1 MSFNENLKRIRK
13 EKYTGTVK
21 SFAEDVLKISYKT
34 YHGYESKNAL
44 PPEGAIIKIAEAL
57 NVSIDELFG
66 IKKPIEEKQITE
78 KIEVEKNEVE
88 EKNPLENAESTVKEL
103 NEIGFAAAYNKE
115 NDSISFGEKSINITI
130 PCEGFNKILNN
141 CKEAAYK
148 KYEPIITQT
157 AYAKIMC
164 HLMDIQTQEMLTPKI
179 K

>member
-21 SFAEDVLKISYKT
+21 SFAENILKVPYQT
-34 YHGYESKNAL
+34 YHKYEIKNTL
-44 PPEGAIIKIAEAL
+44 PPEGTIIKIAKAL
-57 NVSIDELFG
+57 DVSIDELFG
-66 IKKPIEEKQITE
+66 IKKPIEEKQVTE
-78 KIEVEKNEVE
+78 KIEVEE
-88 EKNPLENAESTVKEL
+88 ENPLENAESTIKEL

-130 PCEGFNKILNN
+130 PCEGFAKILNN

-157 AYAKIMC
+157 AYTKIMF
-164 HLMDIQTQEMLTPKI
+164 HLLDIQTQEMLTPKV